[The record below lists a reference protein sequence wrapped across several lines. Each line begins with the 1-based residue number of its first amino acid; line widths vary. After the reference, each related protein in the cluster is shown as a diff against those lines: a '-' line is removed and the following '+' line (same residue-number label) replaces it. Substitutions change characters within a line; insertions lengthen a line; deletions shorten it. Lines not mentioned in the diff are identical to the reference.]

1 MSTRVVY
8 GLSQIY
14 GNPNITYNIDVPRGH
29 ISLEETSF
37 SETWNSENN
46 LSVKTADPTF
56 ELYTAEKCGF
66 ASTQNRLLA
75 IANGEVGLAV
85 GQNDTEIDRLQVHSS
100 IIRQYETINV
110 ANQNYNI
117 TANSPKTYLIE
128 PGTANT
134 NKIIFNDANLNDGTT
149 YSIYNMSNG
158 SVTVESAIDPT
169 ILTTLNTGQTTG
181 VTSVSFSADNTR
193 FAVTFQASAGTA
205 IAQIYNTSNLTLV
218 ATCSGHT
225 AFITRSAFSPDGTI
239 LATCATNNSIRTY
252 NTSNGTQIASFAHGL
267 SSDNYLGDVKFLSN
281 SKIISTS
288 QDQYVRIKN
297 VTTGVDIQSFLLT
310 SPGWGIGLAINNTG
324 DRIVA
329 SQGADS
335 NALSL
340 ISRDTSTDVMALVA
354 IQSSAHSANVTVV
367 LYIDN
372 FTRIASLGGT
382 TVKIWSAS
390 NLDNLQTITLPVG
403 NTHDVFFHLG
413 NLFISDTTCSVSQ
426 YDASTYSL
434 VRRTSFIDVP
444 DNSLP
449 SVRFVGDNM
458 HVARSNGLI
467 YVLNNYLAN
476 RANVTYDVPGAKFY
490 QNLVNYSANVT
501 YGASFT
507 LPRFSACHI
516 KVCKISN
523 MEIYFFVN
531 MSVNAN

>member
-37 SETWNSENN
+37 SETWNSEPN
-46 LSVKTADPTF
+46 LSVKTANPTF

-66 ASTQNRLLA
+66 ASTQDRLLA
-75 IANGEVGLAV
+75 IANGEVGLAL
-85 GQNDTEIDRLQVHSS
+85 GQNDTEIDRLQVRSS
-100 IIRQYETINV
+100 IIRQYETISV

-169 ILTTLNTGQTTG
+169 ILTTLNTGQNPA

-225 AFITRSAFSPDGTI
+225 DTITRSAFSPDGTL
-239 LATCATNNSIRTY
+239 LATCAVNNSIRTY
-252 NTSNGTQIASFAHGL
+252 NTSNGTQIASFAHG
-267 SSDNYLGDVKFLSN
+267 SNPNYIGDVKFLN
-281 SKIISTS
+281 NTKIISTS
-288 QDQYVRIKN
+288 EDRYVRIKN
-297 VTTGVDIQSFLLT
+297 ATTGVDIQTFLL
-310 SPGWGIGLAINNTG
+310 SALGWGIGLAINATG
-324 DRIVA
+324 DRIVS
-329 SQGADS
+329 SQGANS
-335 NALSL
+335 NAVSL

-354 IQSSAHSANVTVV
+354 TQPNANDANVTVV

-382 TVKIWSAS
+382 TVRIWSAS
-390 NLDNLQTITLPVG
+390 NLSPLQTITLPVG

-413 NLFISDTTCSVSQ
+413 NIFISDTTCSVSQ

-444 DNSLP
+444 DHSLP
-449 SVRFVGDNM
+449 SVRFIGDNM

-490 QNLVNYSANVT
+490 QNLVNYSANVS
-501 YGASFT
+501 YGSSFT

-531 MSVNAN
+531 MSVNAQ